1 MSIDKLQEKIR
12 RYKNPSVV
20 DFGVLPEQIPPH
32 LLESEGSFLP
42 AYERFCSEL
51 LFGLS
56 GLVPAARF
64 SFGSFALRGG
74 EGLVVL
80 RNILRIAKD
89 KGYYVIL
96 DAPEMLSQQSASAA
110 ADILCSDTCEWY
122 FDGILCASY
131 IGSDGLRP
139 YIDKLK
145 SNDKDIF
152 AVVRTSNRT
161 APELQDLL
169 TGSRLV
175 HLAKADTVN
184 RFAESFIGRYGY
196 SRVAAMAAAASADSL
211 RTLRAKYKGLFLLLD
226 GYDYPNA
233 NAKNCSFAFDKLGHG
248 AAACAGSA
256 VTAAWQAEASD
267 GWQYVEQAVAAAERM
282 KKNITR
288 YVTVL

>member
-1 MSIDKLQEKIR
+1 MAIDKLQEKIR
-12 RYKNPSVV
+12 KCKNPSVV

-42 AYERFCSEL
+42 AYQRFCAEL
-51 LFGLS
+51 LAGLS
-56 GLVPAARF
+56 GLVPAVRF
-64 SFGSFALRGG
+64 SFSSFALYGG
-74 EGLVVL
+74 EGLAVL
-80 RNILRIAKD
+80 SNVLHIAKE
-89 KGYYVIL
+89 KGYYIIL
-96 DAPEMLSQQSASAA
+96 DAPEMLSAQSAEAA
-110 ADILCSDTCEWY
+110 SDLLCNDACNWY

-145 SNDKDIF
+145 SNDKAVF
-152 AVVRTSNRT
+152 AVVRTSNKT

-184 RFAESFIGRYGY
+184 RFAEAFVGRCGY
-196 SRVAAMAAAASADSL
+196 SRVAVMAAAASADSL
-211 RTLRAKYKGLFLLLD
+211 RTLRAKYKNIFLLLD

-248 AAACAGSA
+248 AAACAGTT
-256 VTAAWQAEASD
+256 VTAAWKMEESD

-282 KKNITR
+282 KKNLTR